1 MDDLKNVHIPVKA
14 LVQALLRCT
23 VVVLAIGLLY
33 AWLPLED
40 EHRWVSA
47 LVGALAVLGFVPLTG
62 RRVRSVLVSERPVFE
77 AVEALSDL
85 LALLIFGF
93 SAVYITI
100 NRNGDQFLGLSNRVD
115 AVYFTVTTLSTVGF
129 GDIVALGQT
138 ARIAVTIQILFDLTF
153 VVVAGRVL
161 VAVTGKRATNLR

>member
-1 MDDLKNVHIPVKA
+1 MDDVGNVHIPAKD
-14 LVQALLRCT
+14 LGRALLRCT
-23 VVVLAIGLLY
+23 VVVLTMGLLY
-33 AWLPLED
+33 AWIPLED

-47 LVGALAVLGFVPLTG
+47 LVGVGTVLAIVPLTV

-77 AVEALSDL
+77 AVESLSDF
-85 LALLIFGF
+85 LAMLIFGF
-93 SAVYITI
+93 SAVYTTI

-138 ARIAVTIQILFDLTF
+138 AKIAVTIQILFDLTF
-153 VVVAGRVL
+153 VVVAARVL
-161 VAVTGKRATNLR
+161 AAAARRSPRNFQ

>member
-47 LVGALAVLGFVPLTG
+47 LVGALAVLGIVPLTG